1 MPRTVAKDSGEK
13 LQIAIL
19 TFAMTGGGFALLTLL
34 LIFLNRG
41 AAEDANRMEKSYKDL
56 TATLLDAEMRQLR
69 ANAPRGEPATDN
81 SLGEIVKAALDR
93 NGLKCSNF
101 PQVKPKPG
109 KKAGL
114 EELPLRIT
122 VDPAKLQPLLMFVA
136 EVQEAKKTINVESVD
151 FKRDN
156 RSKPEEELWTA
167 TVDFIEYVTK

>member
-1 MPRTVAKDSGEK
+1 MPRTTAKDSGEK

-56 TATLLDAEMRQLR
+56 TTTLLDAEMRQLR
-69 ANAPRGEPATDN
+69 ANAPRTDAGPATDN

-109 KKAGL
+109 KKTGL

-122 VDPAKLQPLLMFVA
+122 VDPAKLQPLLKFVA

-167 TVDFIEYVTK
+167 TVDFIE